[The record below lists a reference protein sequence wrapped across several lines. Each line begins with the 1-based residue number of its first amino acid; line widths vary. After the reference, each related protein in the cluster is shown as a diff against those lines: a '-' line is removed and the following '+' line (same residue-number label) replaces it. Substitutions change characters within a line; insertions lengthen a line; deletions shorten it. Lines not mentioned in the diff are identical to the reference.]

1 MLNSVDR
8 ILVAVR
14 DLDQAEENY
23 REVLGAQYLDELVSD
38 HLNARGR
45 RLVIGEST
53 VELWTPQGAGPV
65 SDHLESF
72 GEGLFFGGVSTAS
85 LSEYQRL
92 LAEQG
97 IRFAEADGRLYLGTE
112 DLYGMPLVVSEA
124 APRVRANGPV
134 SFLYELTMVL
144 RTDWR
149 EVADCYAR
157 KLGLQRDKAVDI
169 TFARFGYEGT
179 LLMFAPDLL
188 DRIELAEAHDP
199 KFAMGRFSGKR
210 GDALYMCYIE
220 TDDLPDVIRR
230 LEARKEKWTRRTD
243 TGKPEQDGLWIHP
256 SALNGVLLGVS
267 RTSLAW
273 GWSGSPEKVQEIS
286 GEQS

>member
-1 MLNSVDR
+1 
-8 ILVAVR
+8 
-14 DLDQAEENY
+14 
-23 REVLGAQYLDELVSD
+23 
-38 HLNARGR
+38 LNA
-45 RLVIGEST
+45 
-53 VELWTPQGAGPV
+53 
-65 SDHLESF
+65 
-72 GEGLFFGGVSTAS
+72 GG
-85 LSEYQRL
+85 
-92 LAEQG
+92 
-97 IRFAEADGRLYLGTE
+97 
-112 DLYGMPLVVSEA
+112 LYGMPLVVSEA
-124 APRVRANGPV
+124 AARVRANGPV

-144 RTDWR
+144 STDWR

-179 LLMFAPDLL
+179 LLMFAPDRL

-199 KFAMGRFSGKR
+199 AFAMGRFSGKR

-220 TDDLPDVIRR
+220 THDLADVIRR
-230 LEARKEKWTRRTD
+230 LESRNAKWTRRTD

-273 GWSGSPEKVQEIS
+273 GWSGSPRKSKRFQRCSRDAGDLRSAIHRGIVAPCFWHTAHRRRGPEYWPGIGPNSSRYRGGRRSRLGCRAERIGQLVRNIRVGQMRNS
-286 GEQS
+286 